1 MAHDYPVRL
10 SEEAYFKARNQARK
24 KNKKRNI
31 TSISQEASELIL
43 RK

>member
-1 MAHDYPVRL
+1 MVYEYQVRL
-10 SEEAYFKARNQARK
+10 SEDAYLKVRNQARK
-24 KNKKRNI
+24 KNKKKNV